1 MSPSDIQLVSAVVGL
16 AGSLIS
22 AAFTFGLEPY
32 PLAQCGGED
41 DVAFVNARNKR
52 RKIGQT
58 CGLSLIAL
66 SFLLQIFS
74 AL

>member
-1 MSPSDIQLVSAVVGL
+1 MSPSDIQLVSAIVGL
-16 AGSLIS
+16 VGSLIS

-32 PLAQCGGED
+32 PLAQCGGDD

-52 RKIGQT
+52 RKVGQT
-58 CGLSLIAL
+58 CGLSLIAI

>member
-16 AGSLIS
+16 VGSLTS

-32 PLAQCGGED
+32 PLSQCGGDE

-52 RKIGQT
+52 RKIGQA
-58 CGLSLIAL
+58 CGLSLIAI
-66 SFLLQIFS
+66 SFLIQIFG

>member
-1 MSPSDIQLVSAVVGL
+1 MSPSDIQLGSAIVGL
-16 AGSLIS
+16 VGSLIS

-32 PLAQCGGED
+32 PLAQFGGDD

-52 RKIGQT
+52 RKIGQA
-58 CGLSLIAL
+58 CGLFLIAI